1 MIDQMLLELFS
12 QFGAEN
18 FQVFSLF
25 ARLLID
31 LHNLFIDVSAEEVS
45 PLRRVLLCLFD
56 FFQNLADVA
65 ILALL
70 DCCDLV
76 HHVLEQVLHK
86 LFGFLIAVHAL
97 IHLHTDHLAKFVC
110 YLELTALEPINFIL
124 DCVIDFGHFCAQ
136 DDFLLGSGHLFLPN
150 PAVDAPYLSLQV
162 RVKRL
167 DSLVF
172 SLELIADICIHL
184 VAALA
189 HLLNTLSAL
198 FALHALFK
206 VHLVA
211 HVIDLTGSL
220 LLLAKQ
226 AIHEIRDLNLQSVLH
241 IVLQRGYHVPEVIV
255 ILEIGDLQTANVL
268 LLLTLL
274 HTHHVHIL
282 LEAHEFALDALEDLI
297 EEHRRSVTLS
307 VHHLVV

>member
-1 MIDQMLLELFS
+1 MLLELFS
-12 QFGAEN
+12 KFSAEN

-56 FFQNLADVA
+56 FLQNLANVA

-70 DCCDLV
+70 DRCDLV

-86 LFGFLIAVHAL
+86 LFGLLIAVHAL
-97 IHLHTDHLAKFVC
+97 IHLHANHLTKFVC
-110 YLELTALEPINFIL
+110 YLELAALEPINLIL
-124 DCVIDFGHFCAQ
+124 DCVIDFGHFCTQ
-136 DDFLLGSGHLFLPN
+136 NDFLLGSGHLFLPN
-150 PAVDAPYLSLQV
+150 PAVDAPYLRLQV

-172 SLELIADICIHL
+172 SLELIANICIHL
-184 VAALA
+184 VVAFT

-198 FALHALFK
+198 FAFHALLK

-211 HVIDLTGSL
+211 NVIDLTGSL

-255 ILEIGDLQTANVL
+255 ILEIGDFQTANVL

-282 LEAHEFALDALEDLI
+282 FEAHEFALDSLEDLV
-297 EEHRRSVTLS
+297 EEHRRSVALS